1 MPPKTCARQWWSA
14 PGLQSSIEPAQSPM
28 MARDGKSLLVFK
40 FAVTI
45 GIAAVG
51 VLAFPNVTRQWV
63 GEIPRLIEP
72 SHDGSKLRPS
82 PYPARLVIENQVGA
96 ANEPL
101 PLGTSLTGGSGEE
114 TVTLAGLAEGT
125 ELSLGTS
132 LGAAG
137 WLVSARDLDKTFVG
151 APLNFVGAMDATVH
165 LRSASGQL
173 LDHQTIRFE
182 WIEKNKKDDVGSTPA
197 PAPSESAPIL
207 PPLSDEQ
214 VAALIIRGQELLSL
228 RDVGSARLLLKR
240 AALAGNAHAALAFAK
255 TFDQAFLAEWGVLG
269 LAPDAAQAR
278 EWYDRANKLG
288 ATEASRH
295 LERLARMPQ

>member
-1 MPPKTCARQWWSA
+1 
-14 PGLQSSIEPAQSPM
+14 M

-40 FAVTI
+40 LAVTI

-51 VLAFPNVTRQWV
+51 VLAFPNVTRQWSP
-63 GEIPRLIEP
+63 E
-72 SHDGSKLRPS
+72 GSNLRPS
-82 PYPARLVIENQVGA
+82 LYPARLVIENQTGA

-101 PLGTSLTGGSGEE
+101 SLGTSLTGASGKE
-114 TVTLAGLAEGT
+114 TVTVAGLAEGT

-151 APLNFVGAMDATVH
+151 APPNFVGAMDGTVD

-173 LDHQTIRFE
+173 LDHQAIRFE
-182 WIEKNKKDDVGSTPA
+182 WIEKIKKDDVGSTPA

-214 VAALIIRGQELLSL
+214 VAALIKRGQELLSL
-228 RDVGSARLLLKR
+228 GDIGSARLLLKR
-240 AALAGNAHAALAFAK
+240 AALAGNAQAALELAK

-269 LAPDAAQAR
+269 LAPDATQAR
-278 EWYDRANKLG
+278 EWYERARELG
-288 ATEASRH
+288 SVEASRH
-295 LERLARMPQ
+295 LDRFARMPK